1 MVDRKV
7 AWRAPDVIDAGMLA
21 ERAPSMLRR
30 GTKHG
35 VHLRL
40 PRTRATLPYSGCMS
54 LEIGV
59 WVAGAVLLFW
69 TVGAYNR
76 LVALRN
82 AIVRGFDAIDAACL
96 ERRTLL
102 DRQVD
107 AACAVLVQA
116 SPRLEALRAANRQLE
131 AARAHARAHPGAKGA
146 IASLKLAED
155 VLAEARARVPMA
167 TAAGSEIAAL
177 SARIA
182 EHDTALEFAR
192 RQFNAAVSTY
202 NAAVRQVPTR
212 LIAAVFGFST
222 AGTL

>member
-1 MVDRKV
+1 
-7 AWRAPDVIDAGMLA
+7 
-21 ERAPSMLRR
+21 
-30 GTKHG
+30 
-35 VHLRL
+35 
-40 PRTRATLPYSGCMS
+40 MS
-54 LEIGV
+54 RFEIGV
-59 WVAGAVLLFW
+59 WVVGAVLLFW
-69 TVGAYNR
+69 SVGAYNR

-96 ERRTLL
+96 ERRALL
-102 DRQVD
+102 DQQVD
-107 AACAVLVQA
+107 AASAVLVQA

-155 VLAEARARVPMA
+155 VLSDARARVPIA
-167 TAAGSEIAAL
+167 TASGSEIAAL

-192 RQFNAAVSTY
+192 RQFNGAVTAY